1 MRRFSILIVV
11 ALSAL
16 ACAETEP
23 TKPGQARNCEE
34 LIKIGRNSA
43 ELVLDQI
50 DEKEFEEMQEE
61 EVKAVINLIDDLSQ
75 KEKFLTRSEE
85 LNCSEQELEKAACLA
100 YQGLSQKARGDITRE
115 YLRPYFEAC
124 S

>member
-1 MRRFSILIVV
+1 
-11 ALSAL
+11 
-16 ACAETEP
+16 
-23 TKPGQARNCEE
+23 
-34 LIKIGRNSA
+34 
-43 ELVLDQI
+43 
-50 DEKEFEEMQEE
+50 MQEE
-61 EVKAVINLIDDLSQ
+61 RFKAVINLINDLSQ

-85 LNCSEQELEKAACLA
+85 LNCSEQELEKAACLT

>member
-1 MRRFSILIVV
+1 MSNPLIRDCENYVV
-11 ALSAL
+11 L
-16 ACAETEP
+16 EP
-23 TKPGQARNCEE
+23 CK
-34 LIKIGRNSA
+34 
-43 ELVLDQI
+43 
-50 DEKEFEEMQEE
+50 
-61 EVKAVINLIDDLSQ
+61 